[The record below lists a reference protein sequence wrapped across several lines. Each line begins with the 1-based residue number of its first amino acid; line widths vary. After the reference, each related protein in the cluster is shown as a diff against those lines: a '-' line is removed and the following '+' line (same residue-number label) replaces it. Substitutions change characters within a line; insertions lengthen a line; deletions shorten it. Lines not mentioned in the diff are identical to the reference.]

1 MKPFVFDPKSSDPQS
16 VIGAVIPADVRVE
29 GKRRFRKG
37 HRFTAEDLPDLAK
50 VEHPIHVIQI
60 EPDEVHED
68 EAAIALAEA
77 VSGQGVERRKPVQ
90 SRVNMIADRKGLL
103 RVDRDR
109 VIALNR
115 MPGISVFTLLDGLAV
130 VPGKNIAGAKI
141 SPVAVKRSVLDEA
154 LALAA
159 EPGPVVEVK
168 PFTPKQVSVVTTEG
182 LGEKVWDRFRS
193 AVEQKIG
200 WYGSTVTG
208 FTDLID
214 DPDYVA
220 GAITDAI
227 DAGADLILT
236 GGGNA
241 LDPLDPTIRALHDI
255 GAEFVKFGA
264 PAHPGSMFWLAY
276 KGSTPIF
283 SLASCSLYS
292 RSTVADVVLPWIMA
306 DEQVELDDMAGIGYG
321 GLLDRDMS
329 FRFPPYDAASVHEP
343 DEE

>member
-1 MKPFVFDPKSSDPQS
+1 MKAIVFDPANSDPHS
-16 VIGAVIPADVRVE
+16 ALGGVTPDDIRIG

-37 HRFTAEDLPDLAK
+37 HRFTADDLPDLAR
-50 VEHPIHVIQI
+50 VEHPIHIILI
-60 EPDEVHED
+60 EPDEIHED
-68 EAAIALAEA
+68 DAAIALAEA
-77 VSGQGVERRKPVQ
+77 IAGQGIERRNPVQ
-90 SRVNMIADRKGLL
+90 SRVNLIADRKGLL
-103 RVDRDR
+103 RVDRDA

-115 MPGISVFTLLDGLAV
+115 LTGISVFTLLDGLAV

-141 SPVAVKRSVLDEA
+141 SPVAVQQAVLDEA
-154 LALAA
+154 LAIAA
-159 EPGPVVEVK
+159 RAPVVEVK
-168 PFTPKQVSVVTTEG
+168 PFTPKRVSVVTTEG
-182 LGEKVWDRFRS
+182 LGEKVWDRFRAS
-193 AVEQKIG
+193 VEQKIG
-200 WYGSTVTG
+200 WYGSSVTE
-208 FTDLID
+208 FRDLLD
-214 DPDYVA
+214 DPDRVA
-220 GAITDAI
+220 EAITEAI
-227 DAGADLILT
+227 DAGADVVLT

-241 LDPLDPTIRALHDI
+241 LDPLDPTIRALGDI

-329 FRFPPYDAASVHEP
+329 FRFPPYDAAEVHEP